1 MRLKL
6 VRSLI
11 GTTKRQRGTVNALG
25 LKKIGDVREVVDNE
39 STRGMVE
46 RVKHLLVIE
55 GNEKR

>member
-11 GTTKRQRGTVNALG
+11 GSTKRQRGTVNALG

-39 STRGMVE
+39 ATRGMVE
-46 RVKHLLVIE
+46 KVKHLIVIE
-55 GNEKR
+55 EEKR

>member
-1 MRLKL
+1 MKLKL

-39 STRGMVE
+39 STRGMIE
-46 RVKHLLVIE
+46 KVKHLLVVE

>member
-1 MRLKL
+1 MKLKL

-11 GTTKRQRGTVNALG
+11 GTTKQQRGTVTALG

-46 RVKHLLVIE
+46 KVKHLLVVE

>member
-1 MRLKL
+1 VKLKL

-25 LKKIGDVREVVDNE
+25 LKKIGDARQVVDNE

-46 RVKHLLVIE
+46 KVKHLVVIE
-55 GNEKR
+55 EEKW

>member
-1 MRLKL
+1 MKLKL

-11 GTTKRQRGTVNALG
+11 GTTKTQRGTVNALG

-46 RVKHLLVIE
+46 KVKHLLVIE